1 MAKTQKVQSLAGRE
15 DVSPFDPTNSISR
28 QTHPLYRGCYLM
40 PTPSIVQLA
49 QTVAFWLRK
58 GVTGGTIVGESNYG
72 KSKGIKYIRN
82 VRRNLFGPG
91 VAVACIPMA
100 KLPNRKN
107 VFWQYVANKC
117 GFAAMRARPVEL
129 DMLNK
134 SIAGLMRICEESR
147 ADRLVLFIDD
157 AQYMTFEHY
166 ENLKPIYDALT
177 GEHDKRVLV
186 VSIGERSLTNVAED
200 IKRHG
205 KTAVN
210 RFLRASAVFDGVSAA
225 DELEEIL
232 SAYDTMLRFP
242 LGSDTSFTESLLP
255 HGYRAGF
262 RLAKLAHRTAEM
274 YKTLVDR
281 HSDFDNL
288 TLSMKTCTVFAQSLL
303 DELADRDAPDLTVD
317 DSDIDRALRLAIGI
331 LPAKSEEADE

>member
-1 MAKTQKVQSLAGRE
+1 MAKAQKVRSLAGRE
-15 DVSPFDPTNSISR
+15 DVVRFDPTNAIAR
-28 QTHPLYRGCYLM
+28 QAHPLYRGCYLM
-40 PTPSIVQLA
+40 PTPSIVRLS

-72 KSKGIKYIRN
+72 KSEGIKYVRH
-82 VRRNLFGPG
+82 VRRDLFGPG
-91 VAVACIPMA
+91 VAVACIPMT
-100 KLPNRKN
+100 KLPDRKK
-107 VFWQYVANKC
+107 VFWQYVANQC
-117 GFAAMRARPVEL
+117 GFAAMRARPVDL

-166 ENLKPIYDALT
+166 ADLKPIYDALT
-177 GEHDKRVLV
+177 GAHDKRVLV
-186 VSIGERSLTNVAED
+186 VSIGEWSLTAVAED
-200 IKRHG
+200 IKRYG

-225 DELEEIL
+225 DELEEVL

-255 HGYRAGF
+255 KGYKAGF
-262 RLAKLAHRTAEM
+262 RLAKLAHRTAER
-274 YKTLVDR
+274 YQTLVDR

-288 TLSMKTCTVFAQSLL
+288 TMSMKTCTVFAQSLL

-317 DSDIDRALRLAIGI
+317 DSDLENSLRIAIGI
-331 LPAKSEEADE
+331 LPAKHGDTDE